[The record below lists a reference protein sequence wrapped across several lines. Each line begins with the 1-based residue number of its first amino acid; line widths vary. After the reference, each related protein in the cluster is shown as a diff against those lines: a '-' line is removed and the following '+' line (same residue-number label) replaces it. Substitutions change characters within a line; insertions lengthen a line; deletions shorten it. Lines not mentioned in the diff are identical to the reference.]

1 MSWALTKD
9 PIFSVY
15 WTGIAHDAGNI
26 WANYI
31 SPIFLLVHNVF
42 MHQLFN
48 IANPPKKTCTRTVS
62 QKGEG
67 AVPSVSRYWESQTWY
82 NADHEWKTQI
92 DGFFTVTVCKNNMSE
107 TASLYFYR
115 RKMAISS
122 FRVNPSH
129 ENLL

>member
-1 MSWALTKD
+1 MRWALTKD

-48 IANPPKKTCTRTVS
+48 IANPSKKLVHEQFLKR
-62 QKGEG
+62 ERR
-67 AVPSVSRYWESQTWY
+67 AVPSVSRYWESQTW
-82 NADHEWKTQI
+82 
-92 DGFFTVTVCKNNMSE
+92 
-107 TASLYFYR
+107 
-115 RKMAISS
+115 
-122 FRVNPSH
+122 
-129 ENLL
+129 